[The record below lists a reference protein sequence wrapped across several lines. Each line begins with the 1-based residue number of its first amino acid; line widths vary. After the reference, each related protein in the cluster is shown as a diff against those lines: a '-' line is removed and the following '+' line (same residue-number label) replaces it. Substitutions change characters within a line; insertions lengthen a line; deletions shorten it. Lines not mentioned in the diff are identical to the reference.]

1 VGEMEK
7 QSIILYM
14 GTFPPRECGIATFT
28 KDLTDAID
36 DNFFPTFKSRIL
48 AMNRNGVNIYN
59 YPRKV
64 MFQITD
70 NDIDVYINTAK
81 KVNKTDSIKLVNIQH
96 EFGIFGGKY
105 GEYLISF
112 LDVLEKP
119 VVITFHSVLPNPNEK
134 LRKVVRDIAERVESI
149 VVMTKT
155 GVKILKEDY
164 GITST
169 KIHLIPHGVHVV
181 QYEKQIKEKKRMG
194 LKDKTVL
201 LSFGMISSGK
211 GYEHVI
217 EALPE
222 VVKRFPNLLYLIVG
236 ETHPIVRKREGENY
250 RNFLEKRIKK
260 LNLQNHVKFYNKY
273 LELREII
280 SFIKASDIYISS
292 SLTPEQITS
301 GTLVYAMSCGRPII
315 STPFLHARDIITDGR
330 GRLVEF
336 KDPKSYSKAILE
348 LLSDEELMKS
358 MEEEAYSYTRHMTWP
373 NVALSYGKIF
383 KEHLNLPE
391 IYVKRIPEINTSH
404 INRLTD
410 NFGIIQFSNYAIP
423 DIESGYTLDDNAR
436 ALFVCGKHYNK
447 FGEYKQLKL
456 IKTYLDYIKY
466 VQHTDGRLFNTVD
479 KHKRINFR
487 EWSEDAHGRAIY
499 ALGFLT
505 ALKLVPIDLKEE
517 AKRILFKALPP
528 VKNILS
534 PRSLAFT
541 IVGIYYYNK
550 NNFSEN
556 SIKEIKR
563 LADYLVSLYDS
574 NSDEKWKW
582 FEDKLTYSN
591 SRIPESLFYAYL
603 ATKDSKYLDVA
614 EESLNFLI
622 SKTFHNGIF
631 APVGQNG
638 WHAKNEKPSYYDQQ
652 PIDTGCMVQVLI
664 LANKITGEKRYIKYA
679 SNAFQWFLGKNFLG
693 QMVYDNKTGGCFD
706 GVGESTINVNRGAE
720 STLAYLTARLCL
732 LSV

>member
-1 VGEMEK
+1 
-7 QSIILYM
+7 M

-28 KDLTDAID
+28 KDLTDSMD
-36 DNFFPTFKSRIL
+36 ENFFPTFKSRIL
-48 AMNRNGVNIYN
+48 ALNRNGVNIYN

-70 NDIDVYINTAK
+70 NDIDAYINTAK
-81 KVNKTDSIKLVNIQH
+81 KINKTDSIKLVNIQH
-96 EFGIFGGKY
+96 EFGIFGGEY

-119 VVITFHSVLPNPNEK
+119 VVITFHSILSNPNEK
-134 LRKVVRDIAERVESI
+134 LKQVVRDIAKRVESV
-149 VVMTKT
+149 VVMTKI
-155 GVKILKEDY
+155 GIKILKEDY
-164 GITST
+164 GIPDT

-181 QYEKQIKEKKRMG
+181 QYQEQIKEKKKLG
-194 LKDKTVL
+194 FKDKIVL
-201 LSFGMISSGK
+201 SSFGMVSSGK
-211 GYEHVI
+211 GYEYVI

-222 VVKRFPNLLYLIVG
+222 VVKKFPNLVYIIVG
-236 ETHPIVRKREGENY
+236 ETHPVVRKREGENY
-250 RNFLEKRIKK
+250 RNFLEKKIKE
-260 LNLQNHVKFYNKY
+260 LNLQGHVKFYNKY

-292 SLTPEQITS
+292 SLTPKQITS
-301 GTLVYAMSCGRPII
+301 GTLVYAMSCGRAVI
-315 STPFLHARDIITDGR
+315 STPFLHAKDVITDSR

-336 KDPKSYSKAILE
+336 KDPKLYSKAILE
-348 LLSDEELMKS
+348 LLSDEKLMKS
-358 MEEEAYSYTRHMTWP
+358 MEKDTYAYTRHMTWP
-373 NVALSYGKIF
+373 NVALSYGNVF

-391 IYVKRIPEINTSH
+391 IYVKRIPGINTSH
-404 INRLTD
+404 IHRLTD
-410 NFGIIQFSNYAIP
+410 DFGIIQFSNYAMP

-466 VQHTDGRLFNTVD
+466 VQHTDGRLFNNVD

-505 ALKLVPIDLKEE
+505 ALKLVPPDLKEL
-517 AKRILFKALPP
+517 AKRILLKSLPP
-528 VKNILS
+528 VRNFFS
-534 PRSLAFT
+534 PRPVAFSL
-541 IVGIYYYNK
+541 VGIYYYNK
-550 NNFSEN
+550 NNYSEKN
-556 SIKEIKR
+556 ITEIKK
-563 LADYLVSLYDS
+563 LGDYLISLYNS
-574 NSDEKWKW
+574 GSDEEWKW

-603 ATKDSKYLDVA
+603 ATKENKYLDVA
-614 EESLNFLI
+614 IESLNFLI

-631 APVGQNG
+631 APIGQNG
-638 WHAKNEKPSYYDQQ
+638 WHTKDSNHALFDQQ

-664 LANKITGEKRYIKYA
+664 LAHKITNELRYIKYA

-693 QMVYDNKTGGCFD
+693 QMVYDDKTGGCFD
-706 GVGESTINVNRGAE
+706 GVGESTVNVNRGAE